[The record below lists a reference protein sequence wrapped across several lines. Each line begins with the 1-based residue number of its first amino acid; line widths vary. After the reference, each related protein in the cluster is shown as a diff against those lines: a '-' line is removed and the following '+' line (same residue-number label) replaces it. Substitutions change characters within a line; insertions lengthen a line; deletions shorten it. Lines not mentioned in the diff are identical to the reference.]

1 MTTDIEPA
9 RFRLS
14 TPSDIVA
21 AVPYLL
27 GFEPADSLVVL
38 SLQGARRRVGLTA
51 RVDLP
56 RADVADRCAREFV
69 GYLKRDHAL
78 AALVVFYPPSG
89 GCSHPS
95 IGPLTAAIT
104 KRFAAARIDIGD
116 VLCVYEG
123 RWWSLHCTD
132 DACCPP
138 GGTLMSLEAPPA
150 CAAAMTVSGR
160 VVFGSREELARTID
174 PVSGAVQLAMA
185 YALPRIRAQLGPRPH
200 DVDVLAESVQLF
212 RAAVQVRLVVARGGG
227 GDTALGIDETAR
239 LIAGLDDVRLRD
251 EILAWY
257 DGEEGEATRQLLVE
271 LVKRAIPPYH
281 VHVLTTLAWIA
292 YLQGDGGFAGIAVD
306 RALEADPDHRF
317 AQLLDQALTVP
328 VNPDVFRSAFQP
340 GHLPP

>member
-14 TPSDIVA
+14 TPSDIVT

-56 RADVADRCAREFV
+56 RADVADRCARDFV

-104 KRFAAARIDIGD
+104 KRFAAAHIDIGD

-132 DACCPP
+132 EACCPP

-150 CAAAMTVSGR
+150 CAAALTVSGR

-185 YALPRIRAQLGPRPH
+185 YALPRICAQLGPRPH
-200 DVDVLAESVQLF
+200 DVDVVAESVQLF

-239 LIAGLDDVRLRD
+239 LIAGLDDVRVRD

-271 LVKRAIPPYH
+271 LVKRAVPPYQ
-281 VHVLTTLAWIA
+281 VPTLTTLAWIA
-292 YLQGDGGFAGIAVD
+292 YLQGDGGFAGIVVD
-306 RALEADPDHRF
+306 RALGVDPGYRL
-317 AQLLDQALTVP
+317 AQLLDHALTVP
-328 VNPDVFRSAFQP
+328 IDPDVFRPA
-340 GHLPP
+340 LNAARPP

>member
-38 SLQGARRRVGLTA
+38 SLKGARRRVGLTA

-56 RADVADRCAREFV
+56 LAEVADACARTFA
-69 GYLKRDHAL
+69 GYLKRDRAL

-89 GCSHPS
+89 GCSHPA
-95 IGPLTAAIT
+95 IGPLSAAIT
-104 KRFAAARIDIGD
+104 KRFASARIEIGD
-116 VLCVYEG
+116 MLCVYEG

-132 DACCPP
+132 DACCPS
-138 GGTLMSLEAPPA
+138 GGTMMSLEAPPA

-160 VVFGSREELARTID
+160 VVFGSRDELARTID

-185 YALPRIRAQLGPRPH
+185 YALPRISAQLGLRPH
-200 DVDVLAESVQLF
+200 DDEVAAESIQLF

-227 GDTALGIDETAR
+227 GDTALGVDETAR
-239 LIAGLDDVRLRD
+239 LIAGLDDGRLRD

-271 LVKRAIPPYH
+271 LVKHAVPPYH
-281 VHVLTTLAWIA
+281 VPVLTTLAWLA

-306 RALEADPDHRF
+306 RALGADAGNRF
-317 AQLLDQALTVP
+317 ALLLDQVLTVP
-328 VNPDVFRSAFQP
+328 INPDVFRPA
-340 GHLPP
+340 LKAKWPP